1 MKPSQFLYSESIK
14 EQKAQ
19 KANVTK
25 SIGELKPLP
34 KTANAPKD
42 QNSSMIYSLVSL
54 PVKEGQND
62 TVVFPQSLIS
72 QSMNIKPQVVVGK
85 NTEIARSLKKLKPL
99 DSLEATPESVPP
111 GTGKGVSGEQQQ
123 QLQGPKLQVY
133 LKSLN
138 QLTNGQFKKTQTQL
152 LFGSIEPKLNN
163 NTVLCVLRIQK
174 LKFFNEYNQKNE
186 KIPSLFC
193 WEAIYRKKSLMKT
206 TPKEFDAAQQ
216 DLLDFVY
223 TRNAYEPVDIILWK
237 IKNNDEKYVGQF
249 DISNNDY
256 QNAREVLDFKSKI
269 ICETQIEK
277 EMFKTMKQTKSY
289 IGNVQFQLIQL
300 GHEKIPLNKHSGIPG
315 SPRTEEEKARH
326 RTIDAAMSG
335 QEYRWYVDENGK
347 LLIEK
352 IDKVSQEIVAE
363 CSIEVVADECG
374 QLHLVYEE
382 KYTDP
387 DKYGRSRPT
396 SRNMRKQHADATM
409 AMIKELDKNGAFT
422 EVQTNIRNLSRQG
435 RVTRKVIE
443 EALYTMGCTANQLLL
458 TECSEFGDCLMDFLL
473 VTDDLAG
480 VLEAM
485 QELKIVGEEDQNL
498 ESFSNNLFQ
507 NIGQHLRKN
516 TNLKSVIQFILAL
529 EKKPEVALLIQN
541 YSYAP
546 ENVLSN
552 TPPFLQNFD
561 PKNYEHVM
569 VLSKLNKMIQNF
581 KINTKFTRA
590 LKKAH
595 VEAKKSIY
603 FEIPCFPKNKDLDD
617 KSDSL
622 QLKQMGQNIMHE
634 VVRRQKW
641 NKSHIIFEN
650 YSEWFF
656 VADEQGITPFSRMME
671 VAPFDVIKSLF
682 AAYPD
687 QLKSIFSKFDPNQ
700 ELFEG
705 RVPKVEKKKNEQN
718 NDNQGGDGG
727 DNGDEDGDGGEGGAK
742 KKEEKKE
749 EPSEDDLYKKGKERQ
764 AARRA
769 FEHVTMQ
776 KEYKKNLIHC
786 LLLNP
791 DFNQSDLLDLL
802 RNIELLV
809 NESNESN
816 FETLKT
822 QKLRAGDFTPLGLYL
837 ELLRSKCKKKLDR
850 VQREIGTSLFICQML
865 TPNIDEEENNNQQ
878 QQEGQEGQEQQQEQ
892 KAKSSF
898 VWDRQNQFVISQIIG
913 KLPESLFQ
921 QFDDLFRFIKWIPPF
936 EELKTIRYINLP
948 YRQLI
953 KHKQQQ
959 KLFAILQQMYDEIK
973 QNSNYD
979 PADVE
984 SEQNQKILY
993 TIQIWTLMLLEIRN
1007 LRSQR
1012 LEQVAS
1018 QLLSQLREFTQSY
1031 IELLVVPMPTNITSS
1046 YYPLQ
1051 HQYDSNPNTIL
1062 EFFNAIKFNILLTD
1076 LPVQSLDKLD
1086 IKQLA
1091 KALSRC
1097 KDKEPLRD
1105 LIRLVLTK
1113 DQGNQNAGA
1122 EEQDSEYDR
1131 KQFELAVDS
1140 NVIFSDEDG
1149 SYKHLLDKK
1158 QVEQLLLTYKA
1169 EKILPLANGKSDN
1182 FTNHVHGIILNSFQT
1197 RKSVGVTQQQV
1208 ALWIRNNESKIDSRW
1223 KQRYIDF
1230 FRLNMSMQQ
1239 IHTLI
1244 DIEIPKPARTYHNQN
1259 KIYPYVQA
1267 QGKNWASILDVRRFI
1282 SAIKDNIQYINIE
1295 NTLRSVALNGQY
1307 EKLEQVLPYVKDAQ
1321 IIRQTIHLVATIA
1334 NLQIFSPTSYL
1345 SFRQYK
1351 KPQPKDDE
1359 EEENVEGDNNKPDD
1373 GDGGGPQ
1380 LVSAQNQPESQKQ
1393 QQSRSGQQQK
1403 KKEAEPESASKY
1415 LDIASE
1421 FQVRLYDPTVYFFK
1435 TAIKEKKEKFKVDI
1449 PKFPEALD
1457 QIRTPLSVQSQ
1468 LSEMTQ
1474 SIQLEFDDFFK
1485 THFTKNER
1493 LNLKKFESNFE
1504 KDVLMFRYLKNW
1516 KSSLQRQNFRSI
1528 FTSYDQGTGQQSYK
1542 KVLNQLLKQYQRYG
1556 MPICDTFYEFEKTL
1570 DVLMIYSIQNM
1581 DQLLFQVASSK
1592 MTPIEKNKILLGLV
1606 SRVIDPGNSVLAK
1619 HYQIKNA
1626 NTYLQQ
1632 INRIIKSVN
1641 IKLLSGEE
1649 DVEAFQA
1656 NILSKIHRIV
1666 RYLKPDMPNDQK
1678 VIIFKLASE
1687 VLQRF
1692 DQLDIKSLFEEQ
1704 LIQISELIKTRQL
1717 RDKALQVL
1725 AAKYVKSKDET
1736 KKLNQ
1741 RPYYKDIIASFK
1753 KRRLDEVLSTIDL
1766 PQYIK
1771 NYSDAQCEEIVTE
1784 LFKLP
1789 YEKSY
1794 LKELLEKFDRRL
1806 FESLMFH
1813 RRFRTYTKLIN
1824 DILFKQ
1830 ILKGKELA
1838 FVPFITQGQ
1847 NKTSK
1852 QVKKQEGDNEKAD
1865 GRAEIVQAQPVNEG
1879 GDEAEQQPDGKDEDD
1894 MKQDSLSQIAAYF
1907 CFYEYFD
1914 TLHRFRVKV
1923 HDVEPYTSFRFM
1935 LHTNEQLLQ
1944 LATQFEQQGYNY
1956 ISNCIR
1962 MYRYLRLNHYR
1973 SDKPQIK
1980 LENEL
1985 MVSFISSNSKYINSP
2000 CLNII
2005 KEYLQLSE
2013 HQAPFWQNTIS
2024 DRKQPQKALTRLK
2037 INGIERGVKFCF
2049 PSNYVQDGDNEITN
2063 DDIRRTP
2070 VKRPAFTID
2079 QYVEYLPPKNPQRLD
2094 NQIINDP
2101 EFTSLLNKLLIPSK
2115 QLEFLIDKVE
2125 FQDNLRKLVYN
2136 DHEMYFYVLNFPMF
2150 WYEEKLNKDN
2160 QIFIG
2165 FQMEFELGIIFIKSV
2180 LLFEPKL
2187 INQALDMYFKTID
2200 KYLKSGLEGEGEQEE
2215 DQKVED
2221 NKTEYDEVEQLVTDN
2236 EEEKEADNKEENQ
2249 APQVQEEQ
2257 QEQDQQ
2263 LVQEKQQAPQLLS
2276 VQKADQKLASVENQ
2290 EEEQQ
2295 NLDEAPKMEQVVQER
2310 VVNQRVDDRRGPV
2323 QKAPEKEPEKEPVKM
2338 APDAKP
2344 PNKEKKYK
2352 LIKVNVKRDKGLKD
2366 QKFVESD
2373 KSLRKIIRNGCSSQ
2387 QQFQIF
2393 LQLILFATTSDDIF
2407 RLIQNYL
2414 IKFQVISSPQIPKEI
2429 DPVIKARLLKD
2440 GFKEPFNLQFVEQA
2454 ELRFKELKQQQIEDI
2469 KHVKD
2474 VLTQNEQKRHSDSSE
2489 VYQALIGSLL
2499 QVPFEDYQMYIDK
2512 LMDNPA
2518 YKCLSKFK
2526 KSVAPY
2532 TLEKD
2537 QKLQM
2542 ELVKYF
2548 SKLTTKT
2555 ISGDFLQKFF
2565 ENNRANQN
2573 QQQFTNDKWINL
2585 MCILNYCKQILKQTR
2600 KFQQF
2605 VYVERKKLQQNITPL
2620 SYYEEDSFV
2629 NPDFLVK
2636 PKFHYKFKVTNKL
2649 EPIIYEYKRE
2659 IVNVELKQ
2667 EKQKE
2672 KQNENQQDNQ
2682 QDDQQDNQQENQQD
2696 NQQDNQ
2702 EIQQSV
2708 EVSRQ
2713 PAINDQFAENQN
2725 SNSRNPDGGNQNSQN
2740 SDNQNPQNP
2749 DQNSNQNQ
2757 TVKKN
2762 QETFYFE
2769 VTLNIQKGTAPNN
2782 PYPVTQLY
2790 QKNVEEVVK
2799 CIDTLYYEN
2808 YLEHIN
2814 NLCSYPQFKVAQLSG
2829 SDNIDY
2835 IQLKTKLTKENFRE
2849 YQELHYA
2856 QNFYLDQTIMNLEI
2870 YKNLFQNKETGNNLL
2885 ILKALRDGIV
2895 QTESNDFENPV
2906 KICDQDWI
2914 LYSSRIRPDIK
2925 LKYQDKLYPVPYS
2938 NYQPRQRN
2946 TQYKQSIQVDQS
2958 FPELYPIVNLQVYQ
2972 YIPDVMTEEQ
2982 FNQKYDQLSIIQQ
2995 ACYDLNSYAQSL
3007 DDFITQSPSEEEL
3020 QNLRDVAPQIVS
3032 WPLIR
3037 SKLKRDKGST
3047 EEYKIIHSAEA
3058 HPLFMIEYLF
3068 SKVQIQLSHQLK
3080 FTFNVLSFTEII
3092 LFKLTRIL
3100 QQTTGK
3106 RCKLSTTT
3114 SMLSEWALLKKILL
3128 KIGDLI
3134 VENELDKFRFYYVEI
3149 NEVHQNS
3156 VFPIKSNKLEGMDAI
3171 FRFGQTQFY
3180 VHSNVLIV
3188 RLNVAVV
3195 SENASTLIAQKN
3207 VKVKSNELCP
3217 LLFKEDK
3224 ELRGYM
3230 NYIITLEDMLKQ
3242 IFTKK

>member
-111 GTGKGVSGEQQQ
+111 GTGKGVGGEQQQ

-326 RTIDAAMSG
+326 RIIDAAMSG

-409 AMIKELDKNGAFT
+409 ALIKELDKNGAFT

-516 TNLKSVIQFILAL
+516 TNLKSVVQFILAL

-656 VADEQGITPFSRMME
+656 VADEQGSTPFSRMLE

-705 RVPKVEKKKNEQN
+705 RVPKVEKKKDEQN
-718 NDNQGGDGG
+718 KDNQGGDGNDGGDGG
-727 DNGDEDGDGGEGGAK
+727 DNGDGGDDGGDGEAK
-742 KKEEKKE
+742 QQQEKEKE
-749 EPSEDDLYKKGKERQ
+749 EPSEDDLYKKGKENQ
-764 AARRA
+764 AARKA
-769 FEHVTMQ
+769 FEHFTMQ

-791 DFNQSDLLDLL
+791 DLNQSDLLDLL

-865 TPNIDEEENNNQQ
+865 TPNIDEEENNQQ
-878 QQEGQEGQEQQQEQ
+878 QEGQEQQQEQ
-892 KAKSSF
+892 KPKSSF
-898 VWDRQNQFVISQIIG
+898 VWDRQNQYVISQIIG
-913 KLPESLFQ
+913 KLPETLFQ

-973 QNSNYD
+973 QNQNYD
-979 PADVE
+979 PADAD

-1018 QLLSQLREFTQSY
+1018 QLLSQLREFTQQY
-1031 IELLVVPMPTNITSS
+1031 IELLVLPMPKNITSS

-1051 HQYDSNPNTIL
+1051 HQYESDPNTIL

-1086 IKQLA
+1086 VKQLA
-1091 KALSRC
+1091 KALSKC

-1122 EEQDSEYDR
+1122 EEQEQVYDR

-1140 NVIFSDEDG
+1140 NVIFNDEDG
-1149 SYKHLLDKK
+1149 SYRQLLDKK

-1169 EKILPLANGKSDN
+1169 EKLLPLSNGQTDS
-1182 FTNHVHGIILNSFQT
+1182 FSNHVHGIILNSFQT

-1208 ALWIRNNESKIDSRW
+1208 ALWIRNNESKIDQKW
-1223 KQRYIDF
+1223 KYRYIDF
-1230 FRLNMSMQQ
+1230 FRSNMSMQQ

-1244 DIEIPKPARTYHNQN
+1244 DIEIPKPKKTYHNQN

-1321 IIRQTIHLVATIA
+1321 IIRQTIHLVANIA
-1334 NLQIFSPTSYL
+1334 NLQIFTPKSYL
-1345 SFRQYK
+1345 SFRYYK

-1359 EEENVEGDNNKPDD
+1359 EEQNVESDNNKPDD

-1380 LVSAQNQPESQKQ
+1380 LISSQNQPESQKQ
-1393 QQSRSGQQQK
+1393 QQQKSQEKK
-1403 KKEAEPESASKY
+1403 KKEAEPDSASKY

-1435 TAIKEKKEKFKVDI
+1435 TAIKEKKEKYKVDI

-1468 LSEMTQ
+1468 LNEMTQ
-1474 SIQLEFDDFFK
+1474 SIQLEFDDFFR

-1504 KDVLMFRYLKNW
+1504 KDVLMFRYLKDW
-1516 KSSLQRQNFRSI
+1516 KSSLQRQNFRSV
-1528 FTSYDQGTGQQSYK
+1528 FTQYDQGTGQQSYK

-1556 MPICDTFYEFEKTL
+1556 MPICDSFNEFEKTL
-1570 DVLMIYSIQNM
+1570 DVLMIYGIQNM

-1592 MTPIEKNKILLGLV
+1592 MTPIEKNKILLNLV
-1606 SRVIDPGNSVLAK
+1606 YRVVDPGTSVLAQ

-1641 IKLLSGEE
+1641 IKLLSGEQ
-1649 DVEAFQA
+1649 DVEEFQA
-1656 NILSKIHRIV
+1656 NALSKIQRTM
-1666 RYLKPDMPNDQK
+1666 RYLKPDMANDKK

-1692 DQLDIKSLFEEQ
+1692 DQLDIKSLFEKE
-1704 LIQISELIKTRQL
+1704 LIEISELIKTRQL
-1717 RDKALQVL
+1717 RDKNLQVL
-1725 AAKYVKSKDET
+1725 ASKYVKSKDET
-1736 KKLNQ
+1736 KRLNQ

-1766 PQYIK
+1766 TQYIK

-1794 LKELLEKFDRRL
+1794 LKELLEKFNRRL

-1847 NKTSK
+1847 NQTAK
-1852 QVKKQEGDNEKAD
+1852 QVKKQEGNNEKAD
-1865 GRAEIVQAQPVNEG
+1865 AQLEIVQAQPVNEG
-1879 GDEAEQQPDGKDEDD
+1879 GDEAELLRDGKDEDST
-1894 MKQDSLSQIAAYF
+1894 KQDSLSQIAAYF

-1923 HDVEPYTSFRFM
+1923 QDVEPYTSFRFM

-1962 MYRYLRLNHYR
+1962 MYRYLRLNHYH
-1973 SDKPQIK
+1973 SDKPYIK

-1985 MVSFISSNSKYINSP
+1985 MVSFISQNSQYIKSP
-2000 CLNII
+2000 CLNIVR
-2005 KEYLQLSE
+2005 EYLQLSE
-2013 HQAPFWQNTIS
+2013 RQAPFWQNTIT

-2049 PSNYVQDGDNEITN
+2049 PSNYIQDGDNEITN

-2125 FQDNLRKLVYN
+2125 FQDNLRNLVYN

-2187 INQALDMYFKTID
+2187 INQALDIYFRTIN
-2200 KYLKSGLEGEGEQEE
+2200 KYLESGKEGEGEQEE

-2221 NKTEYDEVEQLVTDN
+2221 DKTVYDEVTVMETDN
-2236 EEEKEADNKEENQ
+2236 EPDQEEENKDSNQ

-2257 QEQDQQ
+2257 QEQQQ
-2263 LVQEKQQAPQLLS
+2263 EQAQQIEQQKQSAPQLVSL
-2276 VQKADQKLASVENQ
+2276 QQADQKLVSDEQ
-2290 EEEQQ
+2290 QEEQQ
-2295 NLDEAPKMEQVVQER
+2295 QNPDGPPRIQPP
-2310 VVNQRVDDRRGPV
+2310 NQ
-2323 QKAPEKEPEKEPVKM
+2323 QKEPQQLVSERKKASETDTKENVPKTPEQKPV
-2338 APDAKP
+2338 
-2344 PNKEKKYK
+2344 KKYK
-2352 LIKVNVKRDKGLKD
+2352 PVKKLVARPKGPKD
-2366 QKFVESD
+2366 QNFVEPN
-2373 KSLRKIIRNGCSSQ
+2373 KSLRKLIRQGCSSQ

-2474 VLTQNEQKRHSDSSE
+2474 VLTQNESKRHSESSE

-2499 QVPFEDYQMYIDK
+2499 QVRFEDYQIYIDK
-2512 LMDNPA
+2512 LMDNAA
-2518 YKCLSKFK
+2518 YKCLSKYK
-2526 KSVAPY
+2526 KSVAAY
-2532 TLEKD
+2532 SLEKD
-2537 QKLQM
+2537 QKLQV
-2542 ELVKYF
+2542 ELIKYF

-2573 QQQFTNDKWINL
+2573 QQPFTNDKWINII
-2585 MCILNYCKQILKQTR
+2585 CIFNYCKQILKQTR
-2600 KFQQF
+2600 KFQES
-2605 VYVERKKLQQNITPL
+2605 VYIERQKLEQKVTTL
-2620 SYYEEDSFV
+2620 AYYKEDKFV

-2636 PKFHYKFKVTNKL
+2636 PKFHYKLKVTNKL

-2659 IVNVELKQ
+2659 IVEVKIKQKKQ
-2667 EKQKE
+2667 E
-2672 KQNENQQDNQ
+2672 DN
-2682 QDDQQDNQQENQQD
+2682 QQDNQQENQENNQEKNQYDNQED

-2702 EIQQSV
+2702 EIQQNA
-2708 EVSRQ
+2708 ELSRQ
-2713 PAINDQFAENQN
+2713 PAINGRNEEDQ
-2725 SNSRNPDGGNQNSQN
+2725 NQNSQKPEGEN
-2740 SDNQNPQNP
+2740 KGNQND
-2749 DQNSNQNQ
+2749 DQQA
-2757 TVKKN
+2757 TEKKN

-2782 PYPVTQLY
+2782 PYPVPQLY

-2856 QNFYLDQTIMNLEI
+2856 QNFYLDQTIMNLET
-2870 YKNLFQNKETGNNLL
+2870 YNRLYWDPEKGNNLS

-2906 KICDQDWI
+2906 PICDQIWQ

-2972 YIPDVMTEEQ
+2972 YIPDIMTEEQ

-3007 DDFITQSPSEEEL
+3007 DDFVTQSPSEEEL
-3020 QNLRDVAPQIVS
+3020 QNLRDVAPQVVS

-3037 SKLKRDKGST
+3037 TKAKRDKGQT
-3047 EEYKIIHSAEA
+3047 EEYKITHSPEA
-3058 HPLFMIEYLF
+3058 HPLYMIEYLF

-3100 QQTTGK
+3100 QQHTGK
-3106 RCKLSTTT
+3106 RCRLSTTT

-3156 VFPIKSNKLEGMDAI
+3156 VFPIKSNKLEGLDAI

-3180 VHSNVLIV
+3180 VHSNVLII

-3195 SENASTLIAQKN
+3195 SENASTLIAQRNIKL
-3207 VKVKSNELCP
+3207 KSNELCP